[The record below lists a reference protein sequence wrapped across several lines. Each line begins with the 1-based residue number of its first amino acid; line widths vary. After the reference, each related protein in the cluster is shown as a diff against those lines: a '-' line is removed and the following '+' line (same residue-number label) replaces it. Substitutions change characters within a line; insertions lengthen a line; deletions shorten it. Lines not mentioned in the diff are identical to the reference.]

1 MRVCVIDGQGGGIGV
16 SIIKKIREE
25 FGEEIEVVALGTNSI
40 ATSAMMKSRAN
51 KGATGENAIIATVKE
66 VDIILGTIG
75 IVLANSML
83 GELTPRMAGAIASSS
98 ARKILLPISQERV
111 DIVGVVAEPLP
122 HFVDIL
128 VNNKLRELI
137 E

>member
-40 ATSAMMKSRAN
+40 ATSAMMKARAN